1 MRHVAPELV
10 ERATAGDPAALDELV
25 RAVSDD
31 IYRLAARMLWHPHDA
46 EDATQEILVK
56 LLTRLSTFRGD
67 ALFSTWAYRVAVN
80 HLLSTRRRRAEQP
93 ALSFE
98 AFAEDL
104 ARGLDEPY
112 DARDVDEGLLA
123 EEVKVGC
130 TQAMLLCLDR
140 PQRMAYILGE
150 LFELPGE
157 QAAEI
162 LAVTPAAYR
171 KRLSRARSRI
181 EQFMRGH
188 CGLLDP
194 ANPCRCERRVGAAIR
209 HGRVDPAQLLFA
221 RGVRRPME
229 QMQRLED
236 AAAVLRS
243 HPELRAP
250 DRVADVIAHVLG
262 RQSIRGVPAADR

>member
-1 MRHVAPELV
+1 
-10 ERATAGDPAALDELV
+10 
-25 RAVSDD
+25 
-31 IYRLAARMLWHPHDA
+31 
-46 EDATQEILVK
+46 
-56 LLTRLSTFRGD
+56 
-67 ALFSTWAYRVAVN
+67 VAVN

-93 ALSFE
+93 AMSFE

-104 ARGLDEPY
+104 AGGLDEPY
-112 DARDVDEGLLA
+112 DAGEVDDGLLA
-123 EEVKVGC
+123 EEVKIGC

-157 QAAEI
+157 QAAE
-162 LAVTPAAYR
+162 LLGVTPAAYR
-171 KRLSRARSRI
+171 KRLSRARARI

-188 CGLLDP
+188 CGVLDP
-194 ANPCRCERRVGAAIR
+194 TNPCRCERRVGAAIR
-209 HGRVDPAQLLFA
+209 QRRVDPAQLLFA
-221 RGVRRPME
+221 RSVRRPMQ

-250 DRVADVIAHVLG
+250 DMVSEVIAHVLCRDSRSTDLATAEG
-262 RQSIRGVPAADR
+262 SATT

>member
-25 RAVSDD
+25 RTVSDD
-31 IYRLAARMLWHPHDA
+31 IFRLAQRMLWHPHDA

-93 ALSFE
+93 AMSFE

-104 ARGLDEPY
+104 AGGLDEPY
-112 DARDVDEGLLA
+112 DAGEVDEGLLA
-123 EEVKVGC
+123 EEVKIGC

-150 LFELPGE
+150 LFELPSE
-157 QAAEI
+157 QAAE
-162 LAVTPAAYR
+162 LLGVTPAAYR

-188 CGLLDP
+188 CGLLDA
-194 ANPCRCERRVGAAIR
+194 ANPCRCERRIGTAIR
-209 HGRVDPAQLLFA
+209 QGRVDAARLLFA
-221 RGVRRPME
+221 RGVQRPMQ

-250 DRVADVIAHVLG
+250 DTVNDVITRVL
-262 RQSIRGVPAADR
+262 RRDSTSARRSATT